1 MCRERPDELGE
12 YLVLNVFVRIP
23 VPTFQFNT
31 DGKVIATRP
40 VLEPGCSRMPGPLVQ
55 GHVLGQAAVAPDEDV
70 GGDPQ
75 PGDQYAFEPAA
86 DRIEAPRGT
95 PISHVLGLASSYRA
109 VCLPLSGRG
118 SIEIP
123 PSTLGHSSTALPIG
137 GCGDIPRE
145 EDARRTEEKKAHKSD
160 R

>member
-40 VLEPGCSRMPGPLVQ
+40 VLEPGCTLMPGPLVQ
-55 GHVLGQAAVAPDEDV
+55 GHVLDQAAVAPDEDV

-75 PGDQYAFEPAA
+75 PGDRYAFEPAA

-95 PISHVLGLASSYRA
+95 PISHVLGLAAR
-109 VCLPLSGRG
+109 
-118 SIEIP
+118 IEACASP
-123 PSTLGHSSTALPIG
+123 CPDVGQS
-137 GCGDIPRE
+137 
-145 EDARRTEEKKAHKSD
+145 KSPH
-160 R
+160 RLWPF